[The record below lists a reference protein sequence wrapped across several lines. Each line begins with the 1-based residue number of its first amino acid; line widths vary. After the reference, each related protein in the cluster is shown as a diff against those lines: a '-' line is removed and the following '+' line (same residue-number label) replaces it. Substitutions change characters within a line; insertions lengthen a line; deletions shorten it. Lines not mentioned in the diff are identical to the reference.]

1 MRKRKSYMRQSLAIV
16 LVTSLAV
23 TLMPPTALLQSDRG
37 GVTVKAAESSNPA
50 DCRKVSDTMSN
61 KAQILYE
68 KLDGS
73 SSKNGVQEVK
83 VVDAAGRRVDQSEYI
98 NEEYVDSGKAAE
110 YVMNQTDAADQK
122 PEAGF
127 NGTASGTLPAKY
139 TSPYLTKDA
148 TNQGS
153 WGVCWSFG
161 CTAAMEANIVK
172 GIQTNASSFGG
183 LNVDAKTIDLSE
195 RYLAWFTH
203 NTFTTD
209 KNDVAYGD
217 GRKFNTPA
225 KAYKGGNETE
235 VAYALATGTG
245 PELESTAKYDTT
257 SAMKGVPESLRNFS
271 VAKLRDTNTLST
283 YDYSETNVNT
293 VKAMIQNYGAVTVT
307 YQSDPYGSDSAGATN
322 LYTGVRGSNHM
333 VSIVG
338 WDDSYAA
345 SNFQKTPAGN
355 GAWLCRNSWSKS
367 WGAGT
372 KKDGYFWMSY
382 YQPTRG
388 ITAFDMQG
396 ADAYGKA
403 YYYVR
408 DAWRTYMSLS
418 GDGYSTT
425 AANVFQADG
434 AETLKS
440 VGVQTVTNGLK
451 AEVTIY
457 TSDAP
462 MTSPAD
468 GTKRCTTTVADLG
481 LVGYHQI
488 DLSSSVDLKA
498 GQYFSVIMKLTG
510 KTDAAWMTFEV
521 NGAGTEKK
529 GQTYLYDAWNNAWVD
544 STSKSLSSIKNAA
557 IYAYT
562 NPKTTEQSDLQ
573 KEVTAASALKQA
585 DVTATAGAESWK
597 RIQTELSIA
606 KKATQAQTIKR
617 SIRMLQSAMSSVSS
631 INIYGDA
638 SMTDGP
644 GRNGV
649 ELYANGGTVKVN
661 GVSIN
666 YKTRVIYP
674 DFDKVYSWIKKGSV
688 YQGIVSGKY
697 VAAVTT
703 TKTKPE
709 LDVNGKIKTPD
720 TEAQAIATA
729 SVSGSKV
736 TIKPKAE
743 GDVYVWVL
751 WYPKCTGGFQ
761 QQQRLDA
768 QTEYAMTKV
777 HISTAP
783 GAVRLYAADS
793 DDPVKSAVNYTSVTM
808 PAGGSTDVYV
818 KGTVGSI
825 SKTANTM
832 RVIDNEEVGY
842 NCTVPVKYAPY
853 ITVTKDAS
861 NPQLFHITTAADIL
875 DALKVKDG
883 KKLTVTLPIVC
894 DKNGKKANFKLVI
907 GNPVKSSSLSA
918 ADTTTQFKIDNTTKL
933 ATVTMDSAKT
943 EAQTA
948 QIKETTTLY
957 NTDKKGTDGTSIIK
971 IPCADGFTYNAANG
985 IKVEGKISAAQ
996 KKVSLAAVKKEPG
1009 TYKITAAKGTPGGT
1023 EAYFVILHNAYGRTK
1038 GNGFQV
1044 IKVKVGEANHVSKTT
1059 VEKAD
1064 DDTVVTTGSDKI
1076 ATVTM
1081 AAETTKATTAQIRE
1095 TITLADP
1102 SKEGTDGTSIFRMPS
1117 ADAFVVTTAKEIT
1130 VTDALSAQQK
1140 KISMAAVK
1148 GKDGEYKITAA
1159 KGIQPG
1165 TEVYFMLFHNSESG
1179 ASGTGYQIIKVTA
1192 GEANHVK
1199 QITVKGS
1206 NGTTVASGTGS
1217 NKISTVTMTANTK
1230 AAVTAEIAETLT
1242 LQNTAKVGTDI
1253 LKTYR
1258 MPAADGFSVTKS
1270 KEIQVVGTLTAQQK
1284 KVSLAAVKGKTG
1296 EYKITAAKG
1305 VKPGTE
1311 VYFMLFYNAVT
1322 GTSGTG
1328 YQIIKVVIQ

>member
-1 MRKRKSYMRQSLAIV
+1 MRKWRSYMRRSLV
-16 LVTSLAV
+16 VTLVASLAV
-23 TLMPPTALLQSDRG
+23 TLMPSTAFVQTGKG
-37 GVTVKAAESSNPA
+37 GIAVKAAESVDPA
-50 DCRKVSDTMSN
+50 DCRKVSDTLFG
-61 KAQILYE
+61 KAKILYE
-68 KLDGS
+68 KPDGS
-73 SSKNGVQEVK
+73 SSENGLQKMK
-83 VVDAAGRRVDQSEYI
+83 VVDASGRRVDQSEYI
-98 NEEYVDSGKAAE
+98 NEEYVDSGKAVE
-110 YVMNQTDAADQK
+110 YLKNQADTTDK
-122 PEAGF
+122 NPEAGF
-127 NGTASGTLPAKY
+127 NGSISGTLPAKY

-153 WGVCWSFG
+153 WGVCWAFG

-172 GIQTNASSFGG
+172 GIQTNAASFGG
-183 LNVDAKTIDLSE
+183 LNADAKTIDLSE

-203 NTFTTD
+203 NTFTTN

-225 KAYKGGNETE
+225 KAYKGGNEIE

-257 SAMKGVPESLRNFS
+257 SAMKGVSEDLRNFS
-271 VAKLRDTNTLST
+271 VAKLRDTNTLGS

-307 YQSDPYGSDSAGATN
+307 YQSDSYGSDSSGATN

-345 SNFQKTPAGN
+345 SNFRKTPAGN
-355 GAWLCRNSWSKS
+355 GAWLCRNSWSSS
-367 WGAGT
+367 WGTGA
-372 KKDGYFWMSY
+372 KRDGYFWMSY
-382 YQPTRG
+382 YQPTRS

-408 DAWRTYMSLS
+408 DAWRAYMSLG
-418 GDGYSTT
+418 GDGNSTT
-425 AANVFQADG
+425 AANVFRADG

-440 VGVQTVTNGLK
+440 VGVQALSNGLK

-457 TSDAP
+457 TSDSP
-462 MTSPAD
+462 MSSPAD
-468 GTKRCTTTVADLG
+468 GTKQGTTTVNDLG
-481 LVGYHQI
+481 LTGYHQI
-488 DLSSSVDLKA
+488 DLSKSVELKA
-498 GQYFSVIMKLTG
+498 GQYFSVIIKLTG
-510 KTDAAWMTFEV
+510 KTDLAWMTFEV

-529 GQTYLYDAWNNAWVD
+529 GQTYLYDGWNKAWVD
-544 STSKSLSSIKNAA
+544 STSKSLKSVKNAA

-562 NPKTTEQSDLQ
+562 NPKTTVQSDLQ
-573 KEVTAASALKQA
+573 KEVNVASALKQA
-585 DVTATAGAESWK
+585 EVTASAGAEAWK

-606 KKATQAQTIKR
+606 KKAAQAQTIKR
-617 SIRMLQSAMSSVSS
+617 SVRMLQSAMSGISS
-631 INIYGDA
+631 RNIYGDA
-638 SMTDGP
+638 SLTDGP
-644 GRNGV
+644 GRIGV

-661 GVSIN
+661 GVSTN
-666 YKTRVIYP
+666 YKTRTLYP
-674 DFDKVYSWIKKGSV
+674 DFERTYSWVKSGKFFVGK
-688 YQGIVSGKY
+688 VSGRY

-709 LDVNGKIKTPD
+709 LGLDGKIKTPD
-720 TEAQAIATA
+720 TAAQAIATA

-736 TIKPKAE
+736 IVKPKTE

-751 WYPKCTGGFQ
+751 WYPKCSPGSDQ
-761 QQQRLDA
+761 QGRLDA

-783 GAVRLYAADS
+783 AAVRLYANGS
-793 DDPVKSAVNYTSVTM
+793 DDPTNAAVNYTSVTM

-825 SKTANTM
+825 TKKANTM
-832 RVIDNEEVGY
+832 RVIDNAEIGY
-842 NCTVPVKYAPY
+842 NCTVPAKYAPY

-861 NPQLFHITTAADIL
+861 NPQLFHIQTATNIL
-875 DALKVKDG
+875 DGLKVKDG

-907 GNPVKSSSLSA
+907 GNPVKTSTLSA
-918 ADTTTQFKIDNTTKL
+918 GDAETQFGVDNATKV
-933 ATVTMDSAKT
+933 ATVTMNSAKT
-943 EAQTA
+943 AVQTA
-948 QIKETTTLY
+948 QIKEMTTLH
-957 NTDKKGTDGTSIIK
+957 NANKKGTDGTSIFK
-971 IPCADGFTYNAANG
+971 IPCADGFSYSAVNG

-1023 EAYFVILHNAYGRTK
+1023 EAYFVLMHNAYGRTK

-1059 VEKAD
+1059 VEKAV
-1064 DDTVVTTGSDKI
+1064 DDTVVATGNDKI

-1081 AAETTKATTAQIRE
+1081 AAGTTQATTAQIRE

-1102 SKEGTDGTSIFRMPS
+1102 SKEGTDGTSVFRMPS
-1117 ADAFVVTTAKEIT
+1117 ADAFAVTTAKEIT

-1148 GKDGEYKITAA
+1148 GKAGEYKITAA

-1179 ASGTGYQIIKVTA
+1179 TSGTGYQIIKVKA

-1206 NGTTVASGTGS
+1206 NGATVSTDSKSKIATISMTS
-1217 NKISTVTMTANTK
+1217 NKK
-1230 AAVTAEIAETLT
+1230 AAVTAEITETVT
-1242 LQNTAKVGTDI
+1242 LQNTTKDGTDI
-1253 LKTYR
+1253 FKIYR

-1270 KEIQVVGTLTAQQK
+1270 KEIQVTGTLTAQQK

-1296 EYKITAAKG
+1296 EYRITAAKG
-1305 VKPGTE
+1305 VLPGTE
-1311 VYFMLFYNAVT
+1311 VYFMLFHNVESGA
-1322 GTSGTG
+1322 SGTG
-1328 YQIIKVVIQ
+1328 YQIIKVVVQ